1 MRKKYPSQIKYEKN
15 NPTITFRVK
24 THEYEQIKQMAYKSG
39 KNVSDLVRIALLGLE
54 KDISTVFE
62 HGKKEGNQQ
71 GYTKGKKDWAICVY
85 CSICKKEF
93 DIKPLSAQHI
103 YIIENMMGKLW
114 HPEGCP

>member
-1 MRKKYPSQIKYEKN
+1 ME
-15 NPTITFRVK
+15 
-24 THEYEQIKQMAYKSG
+24 YKSG

-85 CSICKKEF
+85 MFYMQKGIR
-93 DIKPLSAQHI
+93 
-103 YIIENMMGKLW
+103 Y
-114 HPEGCP
+114 